1 MQPTT
6 PDRARYSRASRWF
19 HWLAFAFVT
28 LAYLLVNLREL
39 YPRGSGLRQL
49 FMQGHI
55 MIGLLV
61 FVLVLPRLLH
71 RLRNS
76 PPAIT
81 PPLASWQP
89 ALSAVTHV
97 LLYAFLVVQPVLG
110 LLTVFT
116 EGRPVVIPFTGLE
129 IPSPWLEDS
138 VLSHQLEDVHK
149 LIGEVFYY
157 VIGAHILA
165 ALWHHFGRGDDTLK
179 RML

>member
-6 PDRARYSRASRWF
+6 PHRARFSGAARWF
-19 HWLAFAFVT
+19 HWLAFAFVA
-28 LAYLLVNLREL
+28 LAYLLINLREL
-39 YPRGSGLRQL
+39 YPRGSEPRQL

-55 MIGLLV
+55 VIGLLV
-61 FVLVLPRLLH
+61 FALVLPRLLH

-76 PPAIT
+76 PPET
-81 PPLASWQP
+81 SPPLASWQST
-89 ALSAVTHV
+89 LSSLTHG

-116 EGRPVVIPFTGLE
+116 EGRPVIIPFTGLE
-129 IPSPWLEDS
+129 IPSPWIEDS

-157 VIGAHILA
+157 VIGLHILA

-179 RML
+179 RMV